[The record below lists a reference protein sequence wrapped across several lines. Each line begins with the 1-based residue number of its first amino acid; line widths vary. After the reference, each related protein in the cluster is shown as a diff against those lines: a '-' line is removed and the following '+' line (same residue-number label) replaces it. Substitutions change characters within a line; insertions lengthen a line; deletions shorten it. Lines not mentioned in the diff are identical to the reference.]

1 MGWNAVAPPEVPPDR
16 VAALREAFD
25 ATMRDPEFLA
35 DAQKQG
41 LEIVPGRGDE
51 VRQVVERTLATSPD
65 LVARLAAIAGG
76 QN

>member
-1 MGWNAVAPPEVPPDR
+1 MAPPDVPADR
-16 VAALREAFD
+16 VAALRSAFD
-25 ATMRDPEFLA
+25 ATLRDPDFLA

-51 VRQVVERTLATSPD
+51 VREVVEHTLATPPE
-65 LVARLAAIAGG
+65 LVARIAAIVGG

>member
-1 MGWNAVAPPEVPPDR
+1 VPPDR
-16 VAALREAFD
+16 VAALRAAFD
-25 ATMRDPEFLA
+25 ATLRDPDFLA

-51 VRQVVERTLATSPD
+51 VREVVEHTLATPPD
-65 LVARLAAIAGG
+65 LVARIAAIIGG